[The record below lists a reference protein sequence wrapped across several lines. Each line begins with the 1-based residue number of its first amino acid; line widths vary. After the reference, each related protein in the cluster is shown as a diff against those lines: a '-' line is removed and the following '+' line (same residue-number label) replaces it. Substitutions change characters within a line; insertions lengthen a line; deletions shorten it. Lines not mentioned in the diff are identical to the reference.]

1 MWLSHLRSSCPSSSE
16 GCTGSREARLALLHP
31 SALAACAAC
40 AALAA
45 LNRVLLLRMSD
56 GFDIDVALGA
66 MPFEASAIERSSNAE
81 LVPSATLRTCSA

>member
-1 MWLSHLRSSCPSSSE
+1 MWLSHLRSICPSSSE

-31 SALAACAAC
+31 SALAAL

-45 LNRVLLLRMSD
+45 LNRVLVLRTSD
-56 GFDIDVALGA
+56 GFYFDVALGA
-66 MPFEASAIERSSNAE
+66 MPFEPSAIERSSNAE